1 MIFLYVCIIIFILP
15 WFVGFL
21 ISNDFILPTH
31 NIKKYKK
38 ILIVY
43 PHPDDETLASGG
55 ITKKFIDQGTE
66 VTLIVLTRGE
76 KGNDDAH
83 LETSLKKIRENEL
96 YNATK
101 YLGVKNVILEDF
113 GDGELITKKKELTS
127 YFEEKIIEIHP
138 DCILTYDLAGLYGHE
153 DHIVTSEILTDLVQ
167 KKYTSITLIYAS
179 LPKRALALIS
189 LPEHMA
195 KNPRYAA
202 RRVSPNMKI
211 WIGANMYYRIRAL
224 YSYASQLY
232 SFRKSF
238 PIPWIPLWYYYSMQ
252 LYEYYHI
259 VK

>member
-1 MIFLYVCIIIFILP
+1 MILVYLLCAGIFIT
-15 WFVGFL
+15 WIVGFL
-21 ISNDFILPTH
+21 ISNDFSVPNGKI
-31 NIKKYKK
+31 IKYKK

-55 ITKKFIDQGTE
+55 ITKNFSTQGND

-83 LETSLKKIRENEL
+83 LDTTLKKTREEEL
-96 YNATK
+96 HNATNH
-101 YLGVKNVILEDF
+101 LGVTNEILEDF
-113 GDGELITKKKELTS
+113 GDGELITKKKELAS
-127 YFEEKIIEIHP
+127 YLEKKILEIQP

-153 DHIVTSEILTDLVQ
+153 DHIITSEILTDLV
-167 KKYTSITLIYAS
+167 KKHSGITLIYAS
-179 LPKRALALIS
+179 LPKRALALIT

-195 KNPRYAA
+195 KDPRYAA

-211 WIGANMYYRIRAL
+211 WIGANIFFRIRAL
-224 YSYASQLY
+224 YSYTSQLY

-252 LYEYYHI
+252 VYEYYHI